1 MKMVSI
7 LTSPCQT
14 DIKGVSAKGGVASRR
29 LLVSLDS
36 PQRHSGSAE
45 KRQQWYAHCPLE
57 VAHCD
62 LHGQTDLSDT
72 TRSFPRQII
81 SSVSGRIPY
90 FLRVL
95 SHRISIAYCTDA
107 VVILSKLQEVVRKPV
122 SLWLRHFTFAKPL
135 EPINKYRI
143 WNILT
148 AY

>member
-14 DIKGVSAKGGVASRR
+14 DIKGVSAKGGEPTRR
-29 LLVSLDS
+29 LLESLDS

-45 KRQQWYAHCPLE
+45 KRHDPVRLFE
-57 VAHCD
+57 TKVRLHD

-122 SLWLRHFTFAKPL
+122 SLAPTFYSFAKPL

-143 WNILT
+143 WNILA

>member
-14 DIKGVSAKGGVASRR
+14 DIKGVSAKEAGRSS
-29 LLVSLDS
+29 SLPGRSNS

-122 SLWLRHFTFAKPL
+122 SLAPTFYSFAKPL